1 MNLNY
6 PNEIFSYNWSDFAN
20 IGSLREIYKETMK
33 KYLPKDIRKWGLR
46 KNEAIFC
53 VYPVEF
59 SVFNIQVI
67 EIKQIQFNIT
77 EISWISNMYRA

>member
-1 MNLNY
+1 
-6 PNEIFSYNWSDFAN
+6 
-20 IGSLREIYKETMK
+20 MK